1 MSAKILLYQAWYHDD
16 GVVAGTKSA
25 LARALTLI
33 EELGPTL
40 GIFINLSKCEIFCRT
55 NTWII
60 LGAPIGDYLHCA
72 NFISAKR
79 KEAVKLL
86 SKIKDIAAIDP
97 QVAFNILRMCGAFCK
112 LVHLAR
118 STPSSLAFDPLTAFD
133 AEVRECF
140 VVSFKQ
146 DLTDSAWQ

>member
-1 MSAKILLYQAWYHDD
+1 MKVSHAPHLD
-16 GVVAGTKSA
+16 
-25 LARALTLI
+25 
-33 EELGPTL
+33 
-40 GIFINLSKCEIFCRT
+40 
-55 NTWII
+55 I

-79 KEAVKLL
+79 NEAVKLL

-118 STPSSLAFDPLTAFD
+118 STPLSGSGDPTYRTYLHTRD
-133 AEVRECF
+133 MQC
-140 VVSFKQ
+140 
-146 DLTDSAWQ
+146 LLC